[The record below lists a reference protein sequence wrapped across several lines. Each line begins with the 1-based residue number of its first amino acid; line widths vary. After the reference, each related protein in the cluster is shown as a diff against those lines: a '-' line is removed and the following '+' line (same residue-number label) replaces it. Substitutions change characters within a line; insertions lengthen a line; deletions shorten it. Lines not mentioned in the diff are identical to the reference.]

1 MKRIVTGAAGF
12 VGTNLTLEL
21 LKHDHNV
28 LLIDDLSRPNVDQNR
43 ILIESKYDVE
53 LKIFD
58 VTEKSALEK
67 TFTDFG
73 PPDVVVNL
81 AGQVSLLASIQN
93 PLRDF
98 LVNAYAPLIMMEFFR
113 KNQMNPIFINVS
125 SNKIYGDLESFS
137 PVEKEFRYS
146 IKSKTSGFD
155 ESTPLDF
162 SGPYGC
168 SKGSS
173 DQYLLDYARIFG
185 MKTVSLRQ
193 STIYGPHQQP
203 TSDQGW
209 VAHMVQ
215 NAYRN
220 EQIFLNGVGKQVRDV
235 LHVADFVE
243 LILKIGS
250 LGQFHYG
257 QAFNVGGGPR
267 NSLSILEL
275 FNLLEE
281 NFNVKINYKTGLARP
296 GDQKFYVSDITKIS
310 KEFSWNPEIDYKKG
324 ILEMYESQKVL

>member
-1 MKRIVTGAAGF
+1 MKWIVTGAAGF

-125 SNKIYGDLESFS
+125 SNKIYG
-137 PVEKEFRYS
+137 V
-146 IKSKTSGFD
+146 
-155 ESTPLDF
+155 
-162 SGPYGC
+162 
-168 SKGSS
+168 
-173 DQYLLDYARIFG
+173 
-185 MKTVSLRQ
+185 
-193 STIYGPHQQP
+193 
-203 TSDQGW
+203 
-209 VAHMVQ
+209 
-215 NAYRN
+215 
-220 EQIFLNGVGKQVRDV
+220 
-235 LHVADFVE
+235 
-243 LILKIGS
+243 
-250 LGQFHYG
+250 
-257 QAFNVGGGPR
+257 
-267 NSLSILEL
+267 
-275 FNLLEE
+275 
-281 NFNVKINYKTGLARP
+281 
-296 GDQKFYVSDITKIS
+296 
-310 KEFSWNPEIDYKKG
+310 
-324 ILEMYESQKVL
+324 